1 MNRFYRFKEL
11 QKRNK
16 VSINTII
23 VYTNLRNSVCI
34 YVCIYLC
41 ITFFIDWEIHIC
53 IYIIYIIMQVNNI
66 YIYLHCLCG
75 LVYTFMSDVCM
86 NACIY

>member
-66 YIYLHCLCG
+66 YMHCLCG